1 MKLASNRI
9 YQVLPQ
15 RLQEWS
21 LSPCSAEE
29 ANKKAL
35 EQIRSQQIAVQGTLL
50 QLDKRHKE
58 LDLLV
63 DRAKLYSPVD
73 PEPEEEDDSS
83 M

>member
-1 MKLASNRI
+1 M
-9 YQVLPQ
+9 LPQ

-29 ANKKAL
+29 ANKRSL
-35 EQIRSQQIAVQGTLL
+35 EQIRSQQIAVQATLL

-58 LDLLV
+58 LDMLL
-63 DRAKLYSPVD
+63 DRAKSYVPNA